1 MKISVLYPSR
11 APWRHL
17 LPVTRSY
24 FTRFKELPHSRRVLI
39 RICPWRF
46 RGGGNF
52 TRRRLANTVHE
63 SATDRSSRIC
73 SDVVCPA
80 RPHSLMYTSVFTTYR
95 KQYVGRPRGR
105 VHTANKHK
113 YGRRNSIVN
122 KHTTDRQTNGDKSVG
137 NA

>member
-52 TRRRLANTVHE
+52 TRRRLANTVH
-63 SATDRSSRIC
+63 
-73 SDVVCPA
+73 
-80 RPHSLMYTSVFTTYR
+80 
-95 KQYVGRPRGR
+95 G
-105 VHTANKHK
+105 
-113 YGRRNSIVN
+113 SIVPYLLRRRLSGA
-122 KHTTDRQTNGDKSVG
+122 TTQFNVYFCVYYLPKTIRRPPQGARTHGEQTQIWATKFDCEQTHDGQTNEWWQKCWERVS
-137 NA
+137 